1 MRSLADIRKLLP
13 RQESVYAQ
21 DAETNVDHFVTHW
34 CVKPQHFSDYNT
46 MSRFLYS
53 NAVSVDRLQAACTIH
68 SMFFFIDD
76 LFFDTDHFDARD
88 FFIEG
93 VGHDLKSI
101 RSFLFS
107 LMHIFKTHTLPEELS
122 AIQMAFYEMGLFV
135 CEQAPDEW
143 FEAFAN
149 GIEDYLKAVIQR
161 EIDLHRGKTVLTDLD
176 SFLDIRLRDTGGLHT
191 CQLIEFTK
199 GAFLPTEVRN
209 HEQLKHLT
217 WLAIAMASLVNDV
230 FSYHKDVIV
239 EGSDFNLVKILM
251 DLHGM
256 SFEEAVDYSVGLI
269 NSYADQ
275 FVEDRKYVPF
285 WGIEALDGA
294 VEQYVDGLAEM
305 MAGNLYWHG
314 TTNRYRSPYSPFP
327 ELMTFSDEMAAW

>member
-1 MRSLADIRKLLP
+1 MRSLADIRQLLP
-13 RQESVYAQ
+13 RQESSYAQ
-21 DAETNVDHFVTHW
+21 EAEANVDDFATRW

-53 NAVSVDRLQAACTIH
+53 HAVSTERLQAACTIH

-101 RSFLFS
+101 RNFLFT
-107 LMHIFKTHTLPEELS
+107 LMHIFKTQTLPEGEPS
-122 AIQMAFYEMGLFV
+122 AIQMAFYEMGVFV
-135 CEQAPDEW
+135 AEQAPEEW
-143 FEAFAN
+143 FTAFAD

-161 EIDLHRGKTVLTDLD
+161 EIDLHLGKTVLTDVD

-199 GAFLPTEVRN
+199 GAFLPAEVRD
-209 HEQLKHLT
+209 HAQLKHLT

-239 EGSDFNLVKILM
+239 EGSDFNLIKILM
-251 DLHGM
+251 DLHGL
-256 SFEEAVDYSVGLI
+256 SFEEAVDHAVGLI

-275 FVEDRKYVPF
+275 FLQDRQYLPF
-285 WGIEALDGA
+285 WGNEGLDG
-294 VEQYVDGLAEM
+294 VVQQYVDGLAEM

-327 ELMTFSDEMAAW
+327 ELMSMSDEAVA